1 MRLPRI
7 TIVTFDYDKQLDE
20 LHLFKTQT
28 SFSSYTPTSKTTK
41 SASNP
46 INETKKAGVNHTA
59 KQSVMDTDFNVDMES
74 MHLNCQAEKMIEEYG
89 IPYTFPHPNE
99 FM

>member
-1 MRLPRI
+1 MSYIFSKHRQAFLLIHPLPKPLNQHQIQSMRQR
-7 TIVTFDYDKQLDE
+7 KQE
-20 LHLFKTQT
+20 L
-28 SFSSYTPTSKTTK
+28 
-41 SASNP
+41 
-46 INETKKAGVNHTA
+46 INTV

-89 IPYTFPHPNE
+89 IPYTYNFPHPNE